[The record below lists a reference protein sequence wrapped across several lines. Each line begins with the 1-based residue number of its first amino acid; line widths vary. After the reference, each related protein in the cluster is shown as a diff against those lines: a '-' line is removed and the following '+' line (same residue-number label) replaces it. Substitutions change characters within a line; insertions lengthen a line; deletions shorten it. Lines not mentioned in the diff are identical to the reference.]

1 MPVMDEFR
9 EEREAIKQKSRKEQW
24 DYFWGYYNGMS
35 SGCGAACRYHLHYLY
50 KSHHKNEVLFGIAL
64 NSSLT
69 EIGTDASEELL
80 AGYVSSMGL
89 DTSKTR
95 PI

>member
-35 SGCGAACRYHLHYLY
+35 SGVRRCLPL
-50 KSHHKNEVLFGIAL
+50 SSTLFIQESPQKMKCCSAL
-64 NSSLT
+64 
-69 EIGTDASEELL
+69 
-80 AGYVSSMGL
+80 
-89 DTSKTR
+89 
-95 PI
+95 P